1 MSPSRGDHRL
11 ILASGSPR
19 RRELLEMLGVPFG
32 VIVPAVDETRK
43 TSELP
48 DRYVVRVAR
57 DKALAVARQEPGAVV
72 LAADTAVV
80 LRAEEVFGKPR
91 SPEEAVA
98 MLQRLE
104 GRTHQVMSAV
114 AVAQGER
121 VEHAIDI
128 TDVTFRTLPERTIA
142 DYVATGEALDKA
154 GAYAVQ
160 GRGAVLVE
168 GIRGDFFGVMG
179 LPLRLALQLLERLRV
194 PHPLSRE
201 NRNLFVFPF
210 YWESTPLNF
219 RHQLIFYS

>member
-1 MSPSRGDHRL
+1 L

-19 RRELLEMLGVPFG
+19 RRELLAMLGLPFR
-32 VIVPAVDETRK
+32 VVVPAVDETRK
-43 TSELP
+43 TSEVP
-48 DRYVVRVAR
+48 DRYVVRIAR
-57 DKALAVARQEPGAVV
+57 DKALAVARREPGAVV

-128 TDVTFRTLPERTIA
+128 TDVTFRTLPQQMIA

-160 GRGAVLVE
+160 GRGAALVE

-179 LPLRLALQLLERLRV
+179 LPLRLALELLERFGMPYRFM
-194 PHPLSRE
+194 R
-201 NRNLFVFPF
+201 
-210 YWESTPLNF
+210 
-219 RHQLIFYS
+219 

>member
-1 MSPSRGDHRL
+1 MSPPHGDHTL

-19 RRELLEMLGVPFG
+19 RRELLHMLGLPFR
-32 VIVPAVDETRK
+32 VVVPAVDETRK
-43 TSELP
+43 TSEVP
-48 DRYVVRVAR
+48 DRYVVRIAR

-98 MLQRLE
+98 MLQRLA

-128 TDVTFRTLPERTIA
+128 TDVTFRTLPQRMIE
-142 DYVATGEALDKA
+142 DYVASGEALDKA

-160 GRGAVLVE
+160 GRGAALVE

-179 LPLRLALQLLERLRV
+179 LPLRLALELLERFGIPYRFT
-194 PHPLSRE
+194 R
-201 NRNLFVFPF
+201 
-210 YWESTPLNF
+210 
-219 RHQLIFYS
+219 

>member
-19 RRELLEMLGVPFG
+19 RRELLEMLGLPFG

-91 SPEEAVA
+91 SAEEAVA

-128 TDVTFRTLPERTIA
+128 TDVTFRTLPQRMIE

-160 GRGAVLVE
+160 GRGAALVE

-179 LPLRLALQLLERLRV
+179 LPLRLALELLERFGMTYRFM
-194 PHPLSRE
+194 R
-201 NRNLFVFPF
+201 
-210 YWESTPLNF
+210 
-219 RHQLIFYS
+219 

>member
-1 MSPSRGDHRL
+1 MSVSRGDHRL

-19 RRELLEMLGVPFG
+19 RRELLEMLGLPFR

-43 TSELP
+43 TSEVP

-91 SPEEAVA
+91 SAEEAVA

-121 VEHAIDI
+121 VEHAIDV
-128 TDVTFRTLPERTIA
+128 TDVTFRSLPQRMIE

-160 GRGAVLVE
+160 GRGAALVE
-168 GIRGDFFGVMG
+168 RIRGDFFGVMG
-179 LPLRLALQLLERLRV
+179 LPLRLALELLERFGMPYRFT
-194 PHPLSRE
+194 R
-201 NRNLFVFPF
+201 
-210 YWESTPLNF
+210 
-219 RHQLIFYS
+219 

>member
-1 MSPSRGDHRL
+1 MSASRGDHRL

-19 RRELLEMLGVPFG
+19 RRELLEMLGLPFG

-128 TDVTFRTLPERTIA
+128 TDVTFRTLPQRMIE

-160 GRGAVLVE
+160 GRGAALVE

-179 LPLRLALQLLERLRV
+179 LPLRLALELLERFGMTYRFM
-194 PHPLSRE
+194 R
-201 NRNLFVFPF
+201 
-210 YWESTPLNF
+210 
-219 RHQLIFYS
+219 

>member
-19 RRELLEMLGVPFG
+19 RRELLEMLGLPFG

-128 TDVTFRTLPERTIA
+128 TDVTFRTLPQRMIE

-160 GRGAVLVE
+160 GRGAALVE
-168 GIRGDFFGVMG
+168 RIRGDFFGVMG
-179 LPLRLALQLLERLRV
+179 LPLRLALELLERFGMPYRFT
-194 PHPLSRE
+194 R
-201 NRNLFVFPF
+201 
-210 YWESTPLNF
+210 
-219 RHQLIFYS
+219 

>member
-19 RRELLEMLGVPFG
+19 RRELLEMLGLPFR

-43 TSELP
+43 TSEVP

-128 TDVTFRTLPERTIA
+128 TDVTFRTLPQRMIE

-160 GRGAVLVE
+160 GRGAALVE

-179 LPLRLALQLLERLRV
+179 LPLRLALELLERFGMTYRFM
-194 PHPLSRE
+194 R
-201 NRNLFVFPF
+201 
-210 YWESTPLNF
+210 
-219 RHQLIFYS
+219 

>member
-19 RRELLEMLGVPFG
+19 RRELLEMLGLPFG

-98 MLQRLE
+98 MLQPLE
-104 GRTHQVMSAV
+104 GRTDHETSRAATSCASGGTGPSRTPGRSRAGWCWRRTPRWCCGRRRCSASR
-114 AVAQGER
+114 ARPRRRWRCCSGS
-121 VEHAIDI
+121 
-128 TDVTFRTLPERTIA
+128 
-142 DYVATGEALDKA
+142 
-154 GAYAVQ
+154 
-160 GRGAVLVE
+160 RGA
-168 GIRGDFFGVMG
+168 RT
-179 LPLRLALQLLERLRV
+179 R
-194 PHPLSRE
+194 
-201 NRNLFVFPF
+201 
-210 YWESTPLNF
+210 
-219 RHQLIFYS
+219 

>member
-19 RRELLEMLGVPFG
+19 RRELLEMLGGPFG
-32 VIVPAVDETRK
+32 VSGPAVDEARK

-48 DRYVVRVAR
+48 GRSGVRVAR

-121 VEHAIDI
+121 VGHAIDI
-128 TDVTFRTLPERTIA
+128 TDVTFRTLPQRMIE
-142 DYVATGEALDKA
+142 DYVATGEALGKA
-154 GAYAVQ
+154 GAYAGNGAGQAIVQ
-160 GRGAVLVE
+160 G
-168 GIRGDFFGVMG
+168 
-179 LPLRLALQLLERLRV
+179 
-194 PHPLSRE
+194 SR
-201 NRNLFVFPF
+201 
-210 YWESTPLNF
+210 
-219 RHQLIFYS
+219 

>member
-19 RRELLEMLGVPFG
+19 RRELLEMLGLPFG

-48 DRYVVRVAR
+48 DRYGVRVAR
-57 DKALAVARQEPGAVV
+57 DKALAVARQEAGAVV

-104 GRTHQVMSAV
+104 GGTHQVMSAV

-128 TDVTFRTLPERTIA
+128 TDVTFRTLPQRMIE

-154 GAYAVQ
+154 GPTAGQ
-160 GRGAVLVE
+160 GGGAAPAG
-168 GIRGDFFGVMG
+168 GIPGSFFGGGGRRRG
-179 LPLRLALQLLERLRV
+179 LGAGVR
-194 PHPLSRE
+194 
-201 NRNLFVFPF
+201 
-210 YWESTPLNF
+210 
-219 RHQLIFYS
+219 

>member
-19 RRELLEMLGVPFG
+19 RRELLEMLGLPFR

-128 TDVTFRTLPERTIA
+128 TDVTFRTLPQRMIE

-160 GRGAVLVE
+160 GRGAALVE

-179 LPLRLALQLLERLRV
+179 LPLRLALELLERFGMTYRFM
-194 PHPLSRE
+194 R
-201 NRNLFVFPF
+201 
-210 YWESTPLNF
+210 
-219 RHQLIFYS
+219 

>member
-19 RRELLEMLGVPFG
+19 RRELLEMLGLPFR

-43 TSELP
+43 TSEVP

-91 SPEEAVA
+91 SAEEAVA

-104 GRTHQVMSAV
+104 GATDQGMSGGSRV
-114 AVAQGER
+114 PGGR
-121 VEHAIDI
+121 VENASDI
-128 TDVTFRTLPERTIA
+128 TDVTFRTLPQRMIE
-142 DYVATGEALDKA
+142 
-154 GAYAVQ
+154 
-160 GRGAVLVE
+160 
-168 GIRGDFFGVMG
+168 
-179 LPLRLALQLLERLRV
+179 
-194 PHPLSRE
+194 
-201 NRNLFVFPF
+201 
-210 YWESTPLNF
+210 
-219 RHQLIFYS
+219 

>member
-19 RRELLEMLGVPFG
+19 RRELLEMLGLPFG

-121 VEHAIDI
+121 VEAAIDI
-128 TDVTFRTLPERTIA
+128 TDVTFRTLPQRMIE
-142 DYVATGEALDKA
+142 DYVATGEGLDKA
-154 GAYAVQ
+154 GAHAGQ
-160 GRGAVLVE
+160 GRGAAAGR

-179 LPLRLALQLLERLRV
+179 LPLRLRV
-194 PHPLSRE
+194 GRRP
-201 NRNLFVFPF
+201 
-210 YWESTPLNF
+210 
-219 RHQLIFYS
+219 

>member
-19 RRELLEMLGVPFG
+19 RRELLEMLGLPFR

-43 TSELP
+43 TSEVP

-98 MLQRLE
+98 MLQRLA

-128 TDVTFRTLPERTIA
+128 TDVTFRTLPQRMIE

-160 GRGAVLVE
+160 GRGAALVE

-179 LPLRLALQLLERLRV
+179 LPLRLALELLERFGMTYRFM
-194 PHPLSRE
+194 R
-201 NRNLFVFPF
+201 
-210 YWESTPLNF
+210 
-219 RHQLIFYS
+219 

>member
-19 RRELLEMLGVPFG
+19 RRELLEMLGLPFG

-91 SPEEAVA
+91 SRSEE
-98 MLQRLE
+98 R
-104 GRTHQVMSAV
+104 
-114 AVAQGER
+114 R
-121 VEHAIDI
+121 VGKEC
-128 TDVTFRTLPERTIA
+128 R
-142 DYVATGEALDKA
+142 
-154 GAYAVQ
+154 
-160 GRGAVLVE
+160 
-168 GIRGDFFGVMG
+168 
-179 LPLRLALQLLERLRV
+179 
-194 PHPLSRE
+194 SRWS
-201 NRNLFVFPF
+201 P
-210 YWESTPLNF
+210 Y
-219 RHQLIFYS
+219 H

>member
-1 MSPSRGDHRL
+1 L

-19 RRELLEMLGVPFG
+19 RRELLHMLGLPFRVVVPE
-32 VIVPAVDETRK
+32 VDETRK
-43 TSELP
+43 TSEVP
-48 DRYVVRVAR
+48 DRYVVRIAR

-80 LRAEEVFGKPR
+80 LRAVEVFGKPR

-128 TDVTFRTLPERTIA
+128 TDVTFRALPERTIA

-160 GRGAVLVE
+160 GRGAALVE

-179 LPLRLALQLLERLRV
+179 LPLRLALELLERFGIPYRFT
-194 PHPLSRE
+194 R
-201 NRNLFVFPF
+201 
-210 YWESTPLNF
+210 
-219 RHQLIFYS
+219 

>member
-19 RRELLEMLGVPFG
+19 RRELLEMLGLPFR

-43 TSELP
+43 TSEVP

-98 MLQRLE
+98 MLQRLA

-121 VEHAIDI
+121 VEHAIDV
-128 TDVTFRTLPERTIA
+128 TDVTFRSLPQRMIE

-160 GRGAVLVE
+160 GRGAALVE

-179 LPLRLALQLLERLRV
+179 LPLRLALELLERFGMTYRFM
-194 PHPLSRE
+194 R
-201 NRNLFVFPF
+201 
-210 YWESTPLNF
+210 
-219 RHQLIFYS
+219 

>member
-1 MSPSRGDHRL
+1 MSPPHGDHTL

-19 RRELLEMLGVPFG
+19 RRELLHMLGLPFR
-32 VIVPAVDETRK
+32 VVVPAVDETRR
-43 TSELP
+43 TSEVP
-48 DRYVVRVAR
+48 DRYVVRIAR

-80 LRAEEVFGKPR
+80 LRAEEVFGKPH

-179 LPLRLALQLLERLRV
+179 LPLRLALELLERFGMPYRFT
-194 PHPLSRE
+194 R
-201 NRNLFVFPF
+201 
-210 YWESTPLNF
+210 
-219 RHQLIFYS
+219 

>member
-19 RRELLEMLGVPFG
+19 RRELLEMLGLPFR

-43 TSELP
+43 TSEVP

-98 MLQRLE
+98 MLQRLA

-128 TDVTFRTLPERTIA
+128 TDVTFRTLPQRMIE

-160 GRGAVLVE
+160 GRGAALVE

-179 LPLRLALQLLERLRV
+179 LPLRLALELLERFGMPYRFT
-194 PHPLSRE
+194 R
-201 NRNLFVFPF
+201 
-210 YWESTPLNF
+210 
-219 RHQLIFYS
+219 

>member
-1 MSPSRGDHRL
+1 MSPSRADHRL

-19 RRELLEMLGVPFG
+19 RRELLEMLGLPFR

-43 TSELP
+43 TSEVP

-91 SPEEAVA
+91 SAEEAVA

-128 TDVTFRTLPERTIA
+128 TDVTFRTLPQRMIE

-160 GRGAVLVE
+160 GRGAALVE
-168 GIRGDFFGVMG
+168 RIRGDFFGVMG
-179 LPLRLALQLLERLRV
+179 LPLRLALELLERFGMPYRFT
-194 PHPLSRE
+194 R
-201 NRNLFVFPF
+201 
-210 YWESTPLNF
+210 
-219 RHQLIFYS
+219 